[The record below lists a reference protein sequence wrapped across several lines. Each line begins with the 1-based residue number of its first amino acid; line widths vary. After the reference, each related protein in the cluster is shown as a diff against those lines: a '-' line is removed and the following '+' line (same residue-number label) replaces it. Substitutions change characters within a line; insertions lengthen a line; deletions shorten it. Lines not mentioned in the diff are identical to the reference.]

1 MILFIE
7 RDTKDNNIFHIYY
20 ERGRHMVPSYFA
32 STHNDN
38 VWDVLGKDVA
48 QNIRDGQVVYIK
60 IEENI

>member
-48 QNIRDGQVVYIK
+48 QDIRDGQVV
-60 IEENI
+60 